1 MANTVTSKSGTVA
14 GTVVTFNI
22 QNAQKEVF
30 VYVDYNK
37 GDGTQ
42 TTMKV
47 GSIRPAFDAANEYQ
61 HADFATAAVAAITA
75 TLNATG
81 RFRFKIP
88 VANGETKFKVTFTF
102 ADGTT
107 QAIACNLVPA

>member
-1 MANTVTSKSGTVA
+1 MANAVTSKTGAVVGTA
-14 GTVVTFNI
+14 VTFPI
-22 QNAQKEVF
+22 QNSQEAVF

-37 GDGTQ
+37 GDGTSA
-42 TTMKV
+42 TMKV
-47 GSIRPAFDAANEYQ
+47 GSIHPGIHGTNEYQ
-61 HADFATAAVAAITA
+61 HADFVTAVVAAITA

-88 VANGETKFKVTFTF
+88 IANKETKFKVTFTF

-107 QAIACNLVPA
+107 QAIACNIHPK